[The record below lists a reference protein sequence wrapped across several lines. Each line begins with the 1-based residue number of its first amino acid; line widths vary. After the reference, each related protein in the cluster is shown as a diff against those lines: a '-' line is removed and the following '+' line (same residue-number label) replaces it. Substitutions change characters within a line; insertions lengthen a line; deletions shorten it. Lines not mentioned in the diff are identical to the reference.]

1 MRGEIKANRW
11 GKTRRF
17 LSLATAALMVA
28 IFWLIPKAAEAK
40 LSIGGFFSYGYPLG
54 FGEINDA
61 FEEYYNSVYG
71 TSLGF
76 KTGTASGIEVEYSIS
91 PGLVIRGE
99 TFNLESNTADSRTE
113 PSPPYTT
120 EIYYKGEAKASSIFL
135 SLVGKPGFDESFS
148 IYAGAGV
155 GAFDTELETSTRWV
169 YYLDGAWSHEE
180 IDALYSRDKHW
191 GFQFLG
197 GAEYRIGK
205 NLVLQGEARVLFS
218 TSAMKEE
225 IGREVS
231 WDSFFL
237 SLGVGYRF

>member
-1 MRGEIKANRW
+1 MK
-11 GKTRRF
+11 RF
-17 LSLATAALMVA
+17 LSLAIATLMVS

-40 LSIGGFFSYGYPLG
+40 LSISGFFSYGYPLG

-61 FEEYYNSVYG
+61 FDEYYNSVYG
-71 TSLGF
+71 TSLGL

-99 TFNLESNTADSRTE
+99 TFNLESTTADSRME
-113 PSPPYTT
+113 PSPPYTI
-120 EIYYKGEAKASSIFL
+120 EIYYKGEARGSSVFL
-135 SLVGKPGFDESFS
+135 SVVGKPAFEESLS

-155 GAFDTELETSTRWV
+155 GVFDTKLEISTRWV
-169 YYLDGAWSHEE
+169 YYLDGAWNHEE
-180 IDALYSRDKHW
+180 IDTLYGRDNHW
-191 GFQFLG
+191 GCQFLG

-218 TSAMKEE
+218 TSAMKEK
-225 IGREVS
+225 IGRQVS

-237 SLGVGYRF
+237 GLGVGYRFF